1 VIRSV
6 TPLLGL
12 AILWSVVAGA
22 GEDWPPY
29 FVGEVV
35 VAGETE
41 DPTAATGTV
50 SVLEADDI
58 RKLGAATV
66 AEALRHLAGA
76 SMSAGARDEQRVWV
90 RGYEPS
96 DVPVLL
102 GRHPDRRPLLGRVDL
117 NQVPVGDVARIVL
130 ARERRFAGVRTGRH
144 GRRHQHHHRPGRGA
158 AGYSADLDAADHST
172 VRPRAAP
179 ARREASDWYVG
190 VG

>member
-1 VIRSV
+1 
-6 TPLLGL
+6 
-12 AILWSVVAGA
+12 VVAGA

-96 DVPVLL
+96 DVLVLL
-102 GRHPDRRPLLGRVDL
+102 DGIPIADPYSGEVDL
-117 NQVPVGDVARIVL
+117 GQVPVGDVARIVL
-130 ARERRFAGVRTGRH
+130 ARGAASPEYGPGGMGGVINIVTVQGAGT
-144 GRRHQHHHRPGRGA
+144 
-158 AGYSADLDAADHST
+158 AGYSADLETADHSM
-172 VRPRAAP
+172 VRAHAAAGGAQ
-179 ARREASDWYVG
+179 ARPTGWAWGTSRPMAG
-190 VG
+190 R